1 MIEHIRGDMLE
12 ASAHIL
18 VNAVNCVGVMGAGVA
33 LAFKRH
39 YPAMFLDYQRACR
52 AGMVRPGRLHV
63 WQSATGRLIVNLPT
77 KRHWRDASRYED
89 VESGLDALHDFVRP
103 LGPTTIALPALGCG
117 HGGLDWA
124 RVSPI
129 IHRKLG
135 DLEAHTL
142 AECPGGYGYLYI
154 TVRSRADTVFAFAD
168 DVAARV
174 ADTLFRRLGR
184 SDDLRVGHG
193 YTSTPYSRPP
203 SRRSTG
209 DVGASQTPPSIAP

>member
-1 MIEHIRGDMLE
+1 MKAALAKTKDRMVAEATSSSEASPSAARWQAVRSRAMIEHIRGDMLE

-135 DLEAHTL
+135 DLEAHIVVY
-142 AECPGGYGYLYI
+142 APGAK
-154 TVRSRADTVFAFAD
+154 R
-168 DVAARV
+168 
-174 ADTLFRRLGR
+174 
-184 SDDLRVGHG
+184 
-193 YTSTPYSRPP
+193 
-203 SRRSTG
+203 
-209 DVGASQTPPSIAP
+209 